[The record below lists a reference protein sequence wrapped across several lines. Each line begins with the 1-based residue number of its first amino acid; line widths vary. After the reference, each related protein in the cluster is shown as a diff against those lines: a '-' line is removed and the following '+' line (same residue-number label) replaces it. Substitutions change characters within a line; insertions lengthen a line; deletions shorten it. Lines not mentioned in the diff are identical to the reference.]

1 MENRLF
7 GTDGIRGKAGEF
19 PILPELAF
27 KAGIVF
33 GKHHAGKQLLIAMDT
48 RQSSPDLAD
57 ALHAGLASA
66 GAKPVHGGVLPTPVL
81 AYAVAN
87 MGYSGG
93 IMVTASHNPYTDNGL
108 KFFAADGR
116 KISPETETLLESE
129 IMKTSSDAHFY
140 AQEVSKASE
149 NLSSSDKFMQ
159 HYLTHLNSNLPLE
172 EITVSIPLDCANGA
186 GTSLLRFFNQYQNT
200 PVEIYN
206 ADPDGRNI
214 NRDCGAAQP
223 DKLRPGTAALDGD
236 GDRILFKD
244 EQGRLISGDH
254 LLMFLAENLGLKSIV
269 GTVMTNQAVAEFCRE
284 NGLSFYRSD
293 VGDRSVRMLM
303 DRHES
308 VLGGE
313 TSGHI
318 ILDKVNVT
326 GDGFAVFLQVL
337 TILSKEKVSIGS
349 IYDQYPMMPQTL
361 LNVPVS
367 RKPPFAEIPGF
378 STLMAELRKMLKNT
392 GRIFPRYSGTE
403 NLLRILIESPS
414 DEQNEETASRIA
426 DFFKDR
432 RTQ

>member
-81 AYAVAN
+81 ACAVAN

-337 TILSKEKVSIGS
+337 TILSKKKVSIGS

-414 DEQNEETASRIA
+414 DEQNEETATRIA

>member
-19 PILPELAF
+19 PILPELAY
-27 KAGIVF
+27 KAGVVF
-33 GKHHAGKQLLIAMDT
+33 AKHHTGKQILIAMDT
-48 RQSSPDLAD
+48 RQSSPGLAD

-93 IMVTASHNPYTDNGL
+93 VMVTASHNPYTDNGL

-116 KISPETETLLESE
+116 KISTATESLLESE
-129 IMKTSSDAHFY
+129 IMTASSDAHFY
-140 AQEVSKASE
+140 AQEISRASE
-149 NLSSSDKFMQ
+149 NLSSDKFMQ
-159 HYLTHLNSNLPLE
+159 HYFTHLNSLLPLE

-186 GTSLLRFFNQYQNT
+186 GTSLLHFINQYHNM

-206 ADPDGRNI
+206 AAPDGRNI

-223 DKLRPGTAALDGD
+223 DKLKPGTAALDGD

-254 LLMFLAENLGLKSIV
+254 LLMFLAENLGFKSIV

-308 VLGGE
+308 ALGGE

-326 GDGFAVFLQVL
+326 GDGFAVFIQVL
-337 TILSKEKVSIGS
+337 TILSKNKVSIGS

-361 LNVPVS
+361 LNVPVNS
-367 RKPPFAEIPGF
+367 KPAFAEIPGF
-378 STLMAELRKMLKNT
+378 SVLMEELRKMLGNT

-414 DEQNEETASRIA
+414 DEQNEETASRIS